1 MLQKIYIKKHMPQI
15 PDHPC
20 RLSII
25 GVSKSE
31 KPNSLF
37 NLISKQSY
45 IYKTYL
51 YAKDPYE
58 AKYQFLFKKRENKD
72 LKYLNYF
79 KAFIE
84 YLNDMNDICKDIEEY
99 NRKKKCKILIVFVI

>member
-1 MLQKIYIKKHMPQI
+1 MMLQKIYIKEHMPQI

-20 RLSII
+20 RLLII
-25 GVSKSE
+25 GVSGSE

-37 NLISKQSY
+37 NLISKQPY
-45 IYKTYL
+45 IHKTYL

-58 AKYQFLFKKRENKD
+58 TKYQFLFKKRVNKD
-72 LKYLNYF
+72 SKHLNYF

-84 YLNDMNDICKDIEEY
+84 YLDDMNDICKNIEEY
-99 NRKKKCKILIVFVI
+99 NRNKKLKISSFS